1 MTSLRSIGGGVASP
15 DDDLPTSQGDPSLGF
30 VAFGRV
36 YGMTGVGSRVTL
48 REMGAA
54 DADLIA
60 AWSCDADFCRAAGWS
75 IRPVEQHRAFQR
87 RLIADPPADLLRL
100 AAVQDGHLVG
110 YVDLHGSDPDRR
122 ELGFLVGPRE
132 VWGQGLGMAAATAGL
147 KYGFQELGL
156 KKIWAEAM
164 DANRASIRILQR
176 LGMTETGW
184 GDVATHLG
192 QPSRYRQFAIAAE

>member
-1 MTSLRSIGGGVASP
+1 
-15 DDDLPTSQGDPSLGF
+15 
-30 VAFGRV
+30 
-36 YGMTGVGSRVTL
+36 
-48 REMGAA
+48 
-54 DADLIA
+54 
-60 AWSCDADFCRAAGWS
+60 
-75 IRPVEQHRAFQR
+75 
-87 RLIADPPADLLRL
+87 
-100 AAVQDGHLVG
+100 
-110 YVDLHGSDPDRR
+110 
-122 ELGFLVGPRE
+122 
-132 VWGQGLGMAAATAGL
+132 MAAATAGL